1 MVEHDIAKYS
11 DFPILPVADDLLE
24 SSNIWKHLSLQN
36 QSSSHIP
43 YQIAQLNAFYLDIAS
58 HNIQIA
64 PKLQGGFS
72 MNTPRGQKIQ
82 VQLGDSIPDE
92 VYSNVP
98 IINFTPT
105 EFIIDYARFSPGMTK
120 AKIHARI
127 ILNPATAKG
136 FLKTLEMAMKNY
148 EGKFGQISIKGQED
162 KVIGF
167 GAGMKEQDDS

>member
-1 MVEHDIAKYS
+1 M
-11 DFPILPVADDLLE
+11 
-24 SSNIWKHLSLQN
+24 N
-36 QSSSHIP
+36 
-43 YQIAQLNAFYLDIAS
+43 AQ
-58 HNIQIA
+58 
-64 PKLQGGFS
+64 P
-72 MNTPRGQKIQ
+72 GQKIQ

-136 FLKTLEMAMKNY
+136 LHKALEMALKSY
-148 EGKFGQISIKGQED
+148 EGKFGQINIKGQED

-167 GAGMKEQDDS
+167 GAGAKEQNDG

>member
-1 MVEHDIAKYS
+1 
-11 DFPILPVADDLLE
+11 
-24 SSNIWKHLSLQN
+24 
-36 QSSSHIP
+36 
-43 YQIAQLNAFYLDIAS
+43 
-58 HNIQIA
+58 
-64 PKLQGGFS
+64 

-136 FLKTLEMAMKNY
+136 LLKTLEMALKNY
-148 EGKFGQISIKGQED
+148 EGKFGQINIMGQED

-167 GAGMKEQDDS
+167 GAGTKEQNDS